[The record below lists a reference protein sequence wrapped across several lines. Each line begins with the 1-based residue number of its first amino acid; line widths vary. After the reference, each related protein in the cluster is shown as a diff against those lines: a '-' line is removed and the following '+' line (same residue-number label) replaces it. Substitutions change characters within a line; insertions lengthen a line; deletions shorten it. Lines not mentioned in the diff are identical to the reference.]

1 MIERWKAVIGYE
13 GLYEVSC
20 LGRIR
25 SLDTIDSF
33 GRKHVGVVLKDA
45 DNGNGYRVV
54 CLHRHGNRRMR
65 TVHSLVAMAF
75 VDNPNEFS
83 EVNHLD
89 GNKSNNRCDNLEFCT
104 HRSNM
109 KHSVKTGL
117 HTNFGQKQVMCVE
130 TGTVFDSVKSAEI
143 WAGIKHGNGRIS
155 SCCKHRRGAKTCGG
169 YHWRY
174 V

>member
-20 LGRIR
+20 LGRVR

-33 GRKHVGVVLKDA
+33 GR
-45 DNGNGYRVV
+45 
-54 CLHRHGNRRMR
+54 
-65 TVHSLVAMAF
+65 
-75 VDNPNEFS
+75 
-83 EVNHLD
+83 
-89 GNKSNNRCDNLEFCT
+89 
-104 HRSNM
+104 
-109 KHSVKTGL
+109 
-117 HTNFGQKQVMCVE
+117 
-130 TGTVFDSVKSAEI
+130 
-143 WAGIKHGNGRIS
+143 KHGNGRIS